1 LRAFVAV
8 ADCGGFHRA
17 AERFNLTQSTVSQQI
32 KRLELETERLL
43 FRRKVLVPIA
53 QHIRTLNAARLAA
66 DVEGV
71 STILLCRTD
80 AYSAQL
86 LTSDIDERD
95 RPFLSGERTREGFF
109 RLRPELGLDYAIA
122 RSLACAPYADLL
134 WWETSEPDLAE
145 AERFAEAIHRQFP
158 GKMLAY
164 NCSPSFNWRRA
175 LAPKKIAGFQR
186 DIAQMGYCFQF
197 VTLAGFHSLNLSM
210 FNLARDYCER
220 GMAAYSEPQQAE
232 FSAEAGATL
241 RPGINAKSASA
252 ISMRL
257 RRSSP
262 GVIRRRPRSP
272 AAPRW
277 RSSISAKS
285 RRSDSTVMT
294 KGSYTIMIGRCTT
307 GLLMI
312 WRRAAN
318 SAV

>member
-220 GMAAYSEPQQAE
+220 GMAAYSELQQAE
-232 FSAEAGATL
+232 FSAEAGGYTATRHQREVGVGYFDAIAAIVSGGHSSTTAL
-241 RPGINAKSASA
+241 AGSTEVAQFHQREIAPQRQHGHDEGLVHNHDWAVHDWAADDLAAS
-252 ISMRL
+252 
-257 RRSSP
+257 
-262 GVIRRRPRSP
+262 GE
-272 AAPRW
+272 
-277 RSSISAKS
+277 
-285 RRSDSTVMT
+285 
-294 KGSYTIMIGRCTT
+294 
-307 GLLMI
+307 
-312 WRRAAN
+312 
-318 SAV
+318 